1 MHQPQIL
8 MTVIA
13 MAGIVVV
20 VFLFMAIWATR
31 YVKGG
36 PNKVLV
42 VSGRKVRLPD
52 GSVAGYRIVKG
63 GGTFVVPIIERVD
76 TLSLEVIKLELSQV
90 KVRTGKGEMLSVDG
104 VLQFRI
110 NGDDR
115 SIAAAAEQLLSKSE
129 QEIKSIV
136 QLVMEKH
143 LGAAAAGA
151 SAQELNQNADAYV
164 GRVQAAA
171 ATDLNAMGLG
181 IVSVAI
187 REIRAA

>member
-1 MHQPQIL
+1 